1 MPSSSISL
9 IISWCDLLVASTE
22 MEVLRIA
29 MTWLERNQS
38 RHRDLIRE
46 VLGQIRY
53 GLMTGKEMEHI
64 MALPAFKR
72 KDCSDVLNA
81 AIQYHMRLFSQP
93 ILGTSL
99 SRMRDCKD
107 CLVVMGDGYSEDTLN
122 GHVLAAPMLRDD
134 IIGVC
139 LNPTTRPRFASAA
152 VVVNDFVFLS
162 GGKIIRFFNESH
174 VSDKA
179 FRYNPRGGQWLQL
192 SSMAVPRANFVLLAL
207 QSCLI
212 SVVALDS
219 VERYNTASNEWS
231 LIFHGLPP
239 REAVLGHAGCSL
251 GSSASITGGFSSVV

>member
-1 MPSSSISL
+1 MISFFCTIYIKEELTPDNCIPFFYVSELYTLDCRREIMEFIVNNFEAVGRSAQFQYIPDNLLVEVLSS
-9 IISWCDLLVASTE
+9 DLLVASTE

-29 MTWLERNQS
+29 LMWLERNQS

-53 GLMTGKEMEHI
+53 GLMTGDEMEHV

-93 ILGTSL
+93 ILSTSL

-122 GHVLAAPMLRDD
+122 GHVLAALMLRDD
-134 IIGVC
+134 IIGDWVC

-152 VVVNDFVFLS
+152 AVVNDFVFLA
-162 GGKIIRFFNESH
+162 GGKIVRSFDESH
-174 VSDKA
+174 TSDKA
-179 FRYNPRGGQWLQL
+179 FRYNPRGEQ
-192 SSMAVPRANFVLLAL
+192 
-207 QSCLI
+207 
-212 SVVALDS
+212 
-219 VERYNTASNEWS
+219 
-231 LIFHGLPP
+231 
-239 REAVLGHAGCSL
+239 
-251 GSSASITGGFSSVV
+251 